1 MRDKIRREIVGDR
14 IGTGRVK
21 WTFTSI
27 SDRNPGVELAGLGR
41 LTRYT
46 PERLSKVWLILKKFT
61 HKIRLV
67 LGGFYLGG
75 SEYEFNC

>member
-27 SDRNPGVELAGLGR
+27 SDRNPGGELAGLGR

-46 PERLSKVWLILKKFT
+46 PERLIKVWLILKSFT
-61 HKIRLV
+61 HKIWLV
-67 LGGFYLGG
+67 LG
-75 SEYEFNC
+75 EF

>member
-67 LGGFYLGG
+67 LGEFSFEG
-75 SEYEFNC
+75 SEYGFYC